1 MLPSYIPSKI
11 LIHSKVTFV
20 TLTKGLEIYK
30 DSTIKR
36 AFVLKLTRKA
46 FDWLDGLYKIGI
58 FGFWVNNTP
67 EDDRG
72 KEVFFDL
79 ALNVTGTC
87 RRTCWAWAQVPPREG
102 SRLQIKHIKNQP
114 DIHHQRC
121 LPPEVKFDF
130 QNLTLYIR
138 WHLSNFWV
146 WYDMGSFIYTKGNS
160 ILSHHDW
167 FHSRESRSLENFR
180 LPLVI

>member
-87 RRTCWAWAQVPPREG
+87 RRTCRAWAQVPPREG
-102 SRLQIKHIKNQP
+102 SRLEIKHIKNQP

-130 QNLTLYIR
+130 QNLTHEKNELVDIYQT
-138 WHLSNFWV
+138 FG
-146 WYDMGSFIYTKGNS
+146 YEMG
-160 ILSHHDW
+160 
-167 FHSRESRSLENFR
+167 
-180 LPLVI
+180 P